1 MRDETKASLT
11 SGSTW
16 IRLVHMI
23 VLVIA
28 FNIAEFIIGA
38 VVVFQFL
45 SKLLT
50 GKANEQLKSFGA
62 EVGNYLSTIV
72 RFLTFETEDK
82 PFPYAPWA
90 SMQTGSGEKAEP
102 AKPKRSRRRAP
113 PKRSEP
119 PPESA
124 NEPTNDPPT

>member
-1 MRDETKASLT
+1 MRDGTKTNLT

-16 IRLVHMI
+16 IRLLHMI

-28 FNIAEFIIGA
+28 FNIAELIVGA

-50 GKANEQLKSFGA
+50 GNANEHMKEFGA
-62 EVGNYLSTIV
+62 GIAIYLGCIV
-72 RFLTFETEDK
+72 RFLIFETEEK

-90 SMQTGSGEKAEP
+90 EM
-102 AKPKRSRRRAP
+102 
-113 PKRSEP
+113 
-119 PPESA
+119 
-124 NEPTNDPPT
+124 

>member
-1 MRDETKASLT
+1 MRNETKANLT

-28 FNIAEFIIGA
+28 FNIAEIIVGA

-45 SKLLT
+45 SKILT
-50 GKANEQLKSFGA
+50 GKANEQLKTFGA
-62 EVGNYLSTIV
+62 EMGIYLGSIV

-90 SMQTGSGEKAEP
+90 ATQTGSGDKAELT
-102 AKPKRSRRRAP
+102 KPKRPRRRTPAKQSDP
-113 PKRSEP
+113 LPEPDSE
-119 PPESA
+119 STDK
-124 NEPTNDPPT
+124 PTA

>member
-16 IRLVHMI
+16 IRLVHMF

-28 FNIAEFIIGA
+28 FNIAELIIGV

-50 GKANEQLKSFGA
+50 GNANDQLKSFGA
-62 EVGNYLSTIV
+62 EVGTYLSSIV
-72 RFLTFETEDK
+72 RFLTFETENK
-82 PFPYAPWA
+82 PFPYTTWA
-90 SMQTGSGEKAEP
+90 LKQTGSGDKAEP
-102 AKPKRSRRRAP
+102 AKP
-113 PKRSEP
+113 
-119 PPESA
+119 
-124 NEPTNDPPT
+124 